1 MAKKD
6 DIILIIAKSFGKQKL
21 TQEEIEVCKSLS
33 VAELIVEYGLS
44 QDQSH
49 EVVSWCALSCAKLN
63 NETHSEVLEEGLFSL
78 LRKNKDK
85 DKTQKTKPE
94 MSLRQ
99 IYTAFLNY
107 VKNYDLGDINETS
120 EFLVNAR
127 NFNNLIIKKGLHTAM
142 RNPHAEAK
150 THLDLIDAAAGDKK
164 FLHYQGVPAKY
175 ISKLGEL
182 IKMSVVIH
190 KASLRAKKN
199 IRASLSPDHEI
210 KVQSARLNNESIES
224 VFVPARGEEDLYKKL
239 AGRDD
244 KKVDYYKFEKTFMNQ
259 VNKNMFG
266 RSANLEHVAS
276 QIKEIHDHLVDVLSI
291 NSNKEKLLLLVVLQ
305 QFTLRL
311 CHALDKNIKMSVK
324 STSSHYYRK

>member
-21 TQEEIEVCKSLS
+21 TQEETELCKSLS

-63 NETHSEVLEEGLFSL
+63 NEKRSEVLEEGLFSF
-78 LRKNKDK
+78 LRKNKGDDK
-85 DKTQKTKPE
+85 AKEEKPV
-94 MSLRQ
+94 MSYRQ

-107 VKNYDLGDINETS
+107 VKNYDLGDVNETS

-127 NFNNLIIKKGLHTAM
+127 NFNNLVVKKGLHTAM
-142 RNPHAEAK
+142 RNPQAEAK

-164 FLHYQGVPAKY
+164 FLHYQGVPAKF

-190 KASLRAKKN
+190 KASLKANNKIRIARSAK
-199 IRASLSPDHEI
+199 
-210 KVQSARLNNESIES
+210 LNKESRGS

-259 VNKNMFG
+259 INKKMFG
-266 RSANLEHVAS
+266 RSADLENVAS
-276 QIKEIHDHLVDVLSI
+276 QIKEIHDHLVDALGI
-291 NSNKEKLLLLVVLQ
+291 YRNREKLLLLKVLQ

-311 CHALDKNIKMSVK
+311 CHALDKNIKTSVK